1 MLAIECG
8 VVPNV
13 VVYTGACISCCCCTV
28 CCNILV
34 AVVLFLM
41 LCYWHLYVVFLLYDT
56 IPAAVCFFVTLGLY
70 NFMCCTIMS

>member
-1 MLAIECG
+1 MLWCILG
-8 VVPNV
+8 PVFRVV
-13 VVYTGACISCCCCTV
+13 AV